1 MWHYAFVLLCG
12 AFGSFLYNKIVYRWN
27 YRYRFT
33 CPHCDGYKIASN
45 KKEFIDQMSEKHLET
60 CDG

>member
-1 MWHYAFVLLCG
+1 MWHYALILLS
-12 AFGSFLYNKIVYRWN
+12 AFLSSILYNEIIHRWR

-33 CPHCDGYKIASN
+33 CPHCDHFKISSN
-45 KKEFIDQMSEKHLET
+45 KKDFIDQMSAKHLET